1 MRIKYILPLILLALI
16 VPSTL
21 ILAQES
27 HRDSIPITKEQ
38 IQKMT
43 YDQLLE
49 LPLDELMKLADIM
62 GMSTDDLLQMFLNM
76 KTGVASVKELSP
88 RESPGILSIITDQ
101 EIKAMGARDLIDVL
115 QQVPGF
121 SFGVDVESVIGIGM
135 RGVWG
140 HEGKILLL
148 LDGQECNELSYST
161 LQLGN
166 HYPVDQIKRI
176 EIIRGP
182 GSVVYGG
189 NAELAVINI
198 ITYGAAD
205 NDGIRATATYGQ
217 LTHSYGRRNLEISAG
232 KTLGALAL
240 NANLFAGQGNR
251 SDKVITDFYGQSYN
265 MKGNS
270 EVDPMM
276 INLSASYKGFSARF
290 IADFYKTTQLDV
302 NGAFLDPTYFKA
314 IPTDFTSYLG
324 ELKYDKDLSKKV
336 RLGAAITYQY
346 YNSWNV
352 NESSLDQSLLDT
364 ANAHYNQDY
373 VTAIQEKP
381 TYRITGKIN
390 LAYTPKE
397 KLNFLFGTEAYSETG
412 LSNNFRSTYYDAHG
426 NEVDHIGYND
436 LAVYGQGILSLGFAN
451 LIAGVRMEHHS
462 LVGNSVVPRLGLT
475 RVFDRLHLKLLYSS
489 AFRSP
494 SIEVINLNRSIKP
507 ERTQVIEL
515 EAGYRITPSMLVT
528 VNVFDNTIRQPIVY
542 MTDTTVIG
550 ESYYNASSTG
560 SRGVEVEY
568 KLAKS
573 GVGNLTVGYSF
584 YSTAG
589 KNKVE
594 DYMAYSNGNLLT
606 NAVLAFPQHKLTFHG
621 SLKLSP
627 RFSLNPSGFFLSKRY
642 GCVALDANE
651 NPVYGSYDPVFVL
664 NLMVWADDLLKN
676 HLSLGAGVYD
686 LTQSGYAYVQP
697 YVGRPPMPSPG
708 REFVFKAAV
717 HF

>member
-1 MRIKYILPLILLALI
+1 MRIRYLLPLILFLLI
-16 VPSTL
+16 APSSFL
-21 ILAQES
+21 LAQES
-27 HRDSIPITKEQ
+27 QRDSIPMTKEQ
-38 IQKMT
+38 IQKLT

-49 LPLDELMKLADIM
+49 LPLDELMKVADIM

-101 EIKAMGARDLIDVL
+101 EIRAMGARDLIDVL

-121 SFGVDVESVIGIGM
+121 SFGVDVESVVGIGM

-198 ITYGAAD
+198 VTFGAAD
-205 NDGIRATATYGQ
+205 NNGIRATATYGQ
-217 LTHSYGRRNLEISAG
+217 LTHTYARRNLEISAG
-232 KTLGALAL
+232 KALGALSL

-251 SDKVITDFYGQSYN
+251 SDKVITDFYGQSYD

-270 EVDPMM
+270 NVDPMM
-276 INLSASYKGFSARF
+276 VNLSASYKGFSARF
-290 IADFYKTTQLDV
+290 IADLYKTTQLDV

-314 IPTDFTSYLG
+314 IPTNFTSYLG
-324 ELKYDKDLSKKV
+324 ELKYENDLSKKI
-336 RLGAAITYQY
+336 RLGAAINYRY

-352 NESSLDQSLLDT
+352 NESSLDQSLLDST
-364 ANAHYNQDY
+364 NAHYNQDY
-373 VTAIQEKP
+373 ITAIQEKP
-381 TYRITGKIN
+381 TFRITGKIN
-390 LAYTPKE
+390 LSYTPTR

-412 LSNNFRSTYYDAHG
+412 LSNNPRSTYYDVNG
-426 NEVDHIGYND
+426 NEVDRINYTD
-436 LAVYGQGILSLGFAN
+436 MALYGQGIFSLGIAN

-462 LVGNSVVPRLGLT
+462 LVGNSVVPRIGLT

-507 ERTQVIEL
+507 ELTQVIEL

-528 VNVFDNTIRQPIVY
+528 VNVFDNTINHPIIY
-542 MTDTTVIG
+542 MTDTTIIG
-550 ESYYNASSTG
+550 ETYYNAPSTG
-560 SRGVEVEY
+560 SRGIEVEY
-568 KLAKS
+568 RLAKS

-594 DYMAYSNGNLLT
+594 DYMAYSGNNLL
-606 NAVLAFPQHKLTFHG
+606 NNVVLAFPQHKLAFHG

-627 RFSLNPSGFFLSKRY
+627 HFSLNPSGFFLSERY
-642 GCVALDANE
+642 GCIALDASE
-651 NPVYGSYDPVFVL
+651 NPIYGSYDPVFVM
-664 NLMVWADDLLKN
+664 NLMIWADDLLKS

-717 HF
+717 KF